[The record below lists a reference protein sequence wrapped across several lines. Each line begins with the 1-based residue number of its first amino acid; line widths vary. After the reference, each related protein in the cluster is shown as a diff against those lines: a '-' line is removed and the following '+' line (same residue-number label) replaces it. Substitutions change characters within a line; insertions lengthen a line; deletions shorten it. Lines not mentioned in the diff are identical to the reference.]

1 MLACKRTRR
10 RLGQCSLNVDLK
22 ISNFNMGISPGRAA
36 LWILEICGCMTI
48 VGFRFV
54 VFSDSRIHELAPL
67 QVVVSQNLGYLLRG
81 TQYCGVCIRIP

>member
-1 MLACKRTRR
+1 
-10 RLGQCSLNVDLK
+10 
-22 ISNFNMGISPGRAA
+22 
-36 LWILEICGCMTI
+36 MTI

-54 VFSDSRIHELAPL
+54 VFSDSCIHELAPL